1 MFFKRSKKDVTGI
14 LQGAAGAA
22 EFLIVGLG
30 NPGKQYEYT
39 RHNVGFLAIDL
50 LASQCGIAV
59 NRLRFKALTGS
70 GEIAGKKVLLLKPQT
85 FMNNSGEAVQSA
97 MQFYKIPPER
107 TIILYDD
114 ITLDVGRLRIRKKG
128 SDGGQKGMRSIITLT
143 GSDNYPRVRIGIG
156 AKPHPDYDLAAWVL
170 SHFPKSDGEKLED
183 ALSNAC
189 DAVKLL
195 LAGDYDGAMNRYNVS

>member
-1 MFFKRSKKDVTGI
+1 MFFKRSEKEVTGI
-14 LQGAAGAA
+14 MQRAAGAA
-22 EFLIVGLG
+22 EYLIVGLG

-85 FMNNSGEAVQSA
+85 FMNNSGEAVREA

-114 ITLDVGRLRIRKKG
+114 ITIDVGRLRIRKKG
-128 SDGGQKGMRSIITLT
+128 SDGGQKGMRSIIGLT

-170 SHFPKSDGEKLED
+170 SHFPKSDGEKLEG

-195 LAGDYDGAMNRYNVS
+195 LVGDYDGAMNRYNVS

>member
-1 MFFKRSKKDVTGI
+1 MFFKRSEKEVTGI
-14 LQGAAGAA
+14 MQRAAGAA
-22 EFLIVGLG
+22 EYLIVGLG

-85 FMNNSGEAVQSA
+85 FMNNSGEAVREA

-107 TIILYDD
+107 TIVLYDD
-114 ITLDVGRLRIRKKG
+114 ITIDVGRLRIRKKG
-128 SDGGQKGMRSIITLT
+128 SDGGQKGMRSIIGLT
-143 GSDNYPRVRIGIG
+143 GSDDYPRVRIGIG

-170 SHFPKSDGEKLED
+170 SHFPKSDGEKLEG

-195 LAGDYDGAMNRYNVS
+195 LVGDYDGAMNRYNVS

>member
-1 MFFKRSKKDVTGI
+1 MFFRKSKKDVTGI
-14 LQGAAGAA
+14 LHSAAGAA

-39 RHNVGFLAIDL
+39 RHNVGFLAIDR

-70 GEIAGKKVLLLKPQT
+70 GEISGKKVLLLKPQT
-85 FMNNSGEAVQSA
+85 FMNNSGESVREA

-107 TIILYDD
+107 TIVVYDD

-128 SDGGQKGMRSIITLT
+128 SDGGQKGMRSIIYLT
-143 GSDNYPRVRIGIG
+143 GSDNYPRVRVGIG
-156 AKPHPDYDLAAWVL
+156 AKPHPDYDLADWVL
-170 SHFPKSDGEKLED
+170 SHFPKSDGDKLET
-183 ALSNAC
+183 ALTNAC
-189 DAVKLL
+189 DAVTLL
-195 LAGDYDGAMNRYNVS
+195 LAGDIDAAMNRYNA